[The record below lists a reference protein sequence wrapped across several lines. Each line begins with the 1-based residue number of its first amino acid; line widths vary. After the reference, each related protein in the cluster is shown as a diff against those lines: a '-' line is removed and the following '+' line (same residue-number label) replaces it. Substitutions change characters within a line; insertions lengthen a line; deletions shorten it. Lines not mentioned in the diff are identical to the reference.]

1 MLCPLWRPFP
11 RWFRRG
17 LRVTFEHNI
26 HMLNWYFPLYIN
38 VLWSWDTNWIFS
50 VCIVTQWKIKM
61 QTIQYRRSRIREM
74 KEDKYTKS
82 LAKNQVCAI
91 FQRRDIRKNGLPK
104 FIKLLLWK
112 PYVGKGTQIWPPDT
126 NRNIC
131 FRVFLLMREFFAWG
145 THKEWSNIYSET
157 RNV

>member
-1 MLCPLWRPFP
+1 MKKLILFMLCPLWRPFP

-38 VLWSWDTNWIFS
+38 LLWSWDTNWIFS

-104 FIKLLLWK
+104 FIKLLSWK
-112 PYVGKGTQIWPPDT
+112 RHVGVPFRDT
-126 NRNIC
+126 NMAAGYQQKHLFSSFPTNAWILRLRN
-131 FRVFLLMREFFAWG
+131 
-145 THKEWSNIYSET
+145 S
-157 RNV
+157 